1 MTENTAT
8 TADTASFLV
17 LGGTGKTGRRVAD
30 RLRAQGA
37 RVRAASRSGEV
48 RFDWTAPA
56 TWGPALEGATA
67 VYLVA
72 PEDPAPV
79 APFVDQATEAG
90 VRRFVV
96 LSGRGMDKVGEAF
109 GAGMAAAE
117 AAVASSGAEWTVLAA
132 NNFAQNF
139 TEDLWYAPVMAGRLA
154 LAVGAVPEPFVD
166 VGDVA
171 EVAVAVL
178 TSDGHAGRRYELSGP
193 RGLTFAEAVRTVA
206 RASGRAVDYVELTPE
221 EYRAELAAEG
231 MPPEGVEA
239 FDALYALLREGDL
252 AEPADGVRRVL
263 GREATDFTA
272 WATRVASEGAWS

>member
-1 MTENTAT
+1 MSTDT
-8 TADTASFLV
+8 TTHPHPSFLV
-17 LGGTGKTGRRVAD
+17 LGGTGKTGRRVAA

-48 RFDWTAPA
+48 KFDWAAPA
-56 TWGPALEGATA
+56 TWGPALDGASA

-79 APFVDQATEAG
+79 APFVAQATDAG

-96 LSGRGMDKVGEAF
+96 LSGRGMDLVGKAF

-117 AAVASSGAEWTVLAA
+117 AAVAASGAEWTILAA

-139 TEDLWYAPVMAGRLA
+139 TEDLWHAPVLAGRLA
-154 LAVGAVPEPFVD
+154 LPVGDVPEPFVD
-166 VGDVA
+166 VEDVA
-171 EVAVAVL
+171 EAAVAVL
-178 TSDGHAGRRYELSGP
+178 TGEGHAGRRYELSGP

-206 RASGRAVDYVELTPE
+206 RASGRGVDYVELTPE
-221 EYRAELAAEG
+221 AYRAELAAEG
-231 MPPEGVEA
+231 MPPEGVAA
-239 FDALYALLREGDL
+239 FDALYALLRTGRL
-252 AEPADGVRRVL
+252 AEPADGVRRLL

-272 WATRVASEGAWS
+272 WATRVAAEGAWA

>member
-1 MTENTAT
+1 M
-8 TADTASFLV
+8 
-17 LGGTGKTGRRVAD
+17 
-30 RLRAQGA
+30 
-37 RVRAASRSGEV
+37 
-48 RFDWTAPA
+48 
-56 TWGPALEGATA
+56 
-67 VYLVA
+67 
-72 PEDPAPV
+72 
-79 APFVDQATEAG
+79 
-90 VRRFVV
+90 V

-154 LAVGAVPEPFVD
+154 LPVGAVPEPFVD

-231 MPPEGVEA
+231 MPPRG
-239 FDALYALLREGDL
+239 RG
-252 AEPADGVRRVL
+252 GVRRAVRPAPRRPPRRARRRRAAGAGPRGDRLHRLGHPGRLRRRLVL
-263 GREATDFTA
+263 APVSAAPVPPARRRAPKA
-272 WATRVASEGAWS
+272 P